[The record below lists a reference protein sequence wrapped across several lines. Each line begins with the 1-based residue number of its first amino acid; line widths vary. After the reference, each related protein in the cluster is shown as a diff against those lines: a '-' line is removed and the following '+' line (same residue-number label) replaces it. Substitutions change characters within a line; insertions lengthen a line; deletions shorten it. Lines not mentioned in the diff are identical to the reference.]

1 MKHLEDE
8 LRRVFE
14 RKQPSEGFTERV
26 LARAADSTST
36 GSWLHLFAQ
45 RNLRWALAGGM
56 CLLMVTAGIRYLY
69 WYEQQLR
76 GEQAKAQLL
85 QALHITAD
93 KLEIAQV
100 KVQQH
105 GIRHFYG
112 N

>member
-8 LRRVFE
+8 LRRALK
-14 RKQPSEGFTERV
+14 RKQPSGGFTERV
-26 LARAADSTST
+26 LALAADSTSH
-36 GSWLHLFAQ
+36 GSWFYLFAR

-56 CLLMVTAGIRYLY
+56 CLLLVAAGLGYLH
-69 WYEQQLR
+69 WHEQQLR
-76 GEQAKAQLL
+76 GEKAKAQLL
-85 QALHITAD
+85 QALRITAD

-105 GIRHFYG
+105 GIRHLYG